1 MQFTNLLGSTV
12 IVAMASSTM
21 AQCTYETASYVSVCI
36 QGVNLF
42 CTGDTGI
49 CPRGK
54 TESKDDVATKANEAA
69 CVGLERNNG
78 YEMSN
83 SHNNYIGMDITKV
96 PKPAAVLDVAKVRKH
111 CSSMMDVANNL
122 GVGFRAHVKTHKT
135 REVTELQL
143 GDSIEEAK
151 LAVSTV
157 AEIEHLLPLL
167 ETYLSRGRKVNV
179 LYAIPLP
186 PFQVPRIAPIA
197 QKLGPGSLSFII
209 DHPSQLPALS
219 RFRELAGFPAGV
231 FIKVD
236 TGYHRAGIPASS
248 LNKGG
253 LVQEI
258 SRLESE
264 DKLFLMGLY
273 SHSSLSYQ
281 GATPRQAL
289 DSLTGEIAGCIPVL
303 GELRKFYK
311 SDRTLTIS
319 VGASP
324 QANAMGNLLDNGI
337 SEPGIARELQGYLQ
351 NFSSGEIEGFKALL
365 EVHAGVYSIMDL
377 QQLATRAR
385 ESFEGYEDEIALS
398 VIAEVVSVYNDG
410 ERQQPEV
417 LVAVG
422 TLGLGREPCHN
433 YRGWG
438 VVSSRNFP
446 RLAGSERRLIVDR
459 ISQEH
464 SILAWEVAEG
474 EDKKL
479 LPAIPLEVGQSVF
492 IYPNHACV
500 TGAMY
505 RSYFVVDSAER
516 GAENRIQAVWDRAIG
531 W

>member
-1 MQFTNLLGSTV
+1 MSSQRLQCGQHQHLMSICPDRQVKFLSTYSKNTLKL
-12 IVAMASSTM
+12 VAVCGNS
-21 AQCTYETASYVSVCI
+21 TAS
-36 QGVNLF
+36 QQDGVL
-42 CTGDTGI
+42 
-49 CPRGK
+49 
-54 TESKDDVATKANEAA
+54 TKSPAA
-69 CVGLERNNG
+69 
-78 YEMSN
+78 EMSN
-83 SHNNYIGMDITKV
+83 SQNAYIGMDVNVV
-96 PKPAAVLDVAKVRKH
+96 PKPAAIIDIAKVQKH
-111 CSSMMDVANNL
+111 CSSMLEVTKDL

-135 REVTELQL
+135 KEVTELQL
-143 GDSIEEAK
+143 GGSTEEAK

-167 ETYLSRGRKVNV
+167 EQYLSRGRKVNV
-179 LYAIPLP
+179 LYGIPLP
-186 PFQVPRIAPIA
+186 PSQVPRIAPIA
-197 QKLGPGSLSFII
+197 KKLGPGSLSFII

-219 RFRELAGFPAGV
+219 NFHELAGFPAGV

-236 TGYHRAGIPASS
+236 TGYHRAGLPASS

-258 SRLESE
+258 HRLES
-264 DKLFLMGLY
+264 DCQVLLKGVY

-281 GATPRQAL
+281 GASPREAL
-289 DSLTGEIAGCIPVL
+289 NSLTGEIAGCIPAL
-303 GELRKFYK
+303 DELQKFYT
-311 SDRTLTIS
+311 SGHDLTIS

-324 QANAMGNLLDNGI
+324 QANSMGNLLDKEL
-337 SEPGIARELQGYLQ
+337 SEPGIATELQDYLRSL
-351 NFSSGEIEGFKALL
+351 SSGEIGGFKVSL

-385 ESFEGYEDEIALS
+385 ESFKGHEDEIALS
-398 VIAEVVSVYNDG
+398 VVAEVVSVYNDG

-422 TLGLGREPCHN
+422 TLGLGWEPCHN

-438 VVSSRNFP
+438 VVSSRSSP
-446 RLAGSERRLIVDR
+446 HLMASERRLIVDR

-474 EDKKL
+474 ENKMS
-479 LPAIPLEVGQSVF
+479 LPPIPLEVGQSVF

-505 RSYFVVDSAER
+505 RSYFVIDSAET
-516 GAENRIQAVWDRAIG
+516 GAENWVQAVWDRAIG

>member
-1 MQFTNLLGSTV
+1 MSSGHIKYV
-12 IVAMASSTM
+12 GMEAS
-21 AQCTYETASYVSVCI
+21 Q
-36 QGVNLF
+36 
-42 CTGDTGI
+42 
-49 CPRGK
+49 
-54 TESKDDVATKANEAA
+54 
-69 CVGLERNNG
+69 
-78 YEMSN
+78 
-83 SHNNYIGMDITKV
+83 V
-96 PKPAAVLDVAKVRKH
+96 PKPAAILDVAKVRKH
-111 CSSMMDVANNL
+111 CSSMLEVVKSL
-122 GVGFRAHVKTHKT
+122 GVGFRPHVKTHKT
-135 REVTELQL
+135 KVVTELQI
-143 GDSIEEAK
+143 GDSTEEAK

-186 PFQVPRIAPIA
+186 PSQVSRIAPLA

-219 RFRELAGFPAGV
+219 RFRELAGFPAGI

-236 TGYHRAGIPASS
+236 TGYHRAGLPASS

-253 LVQEI
+253 LVQDI
-258 SRLESE
+258 SRLESQ
-264 DKLFLMGLY
+264 DQVYLMGLY

-281 GATPRQAL
+281 GATPREAL
-289 DSLTGEIAGCIPVL
+289 DSLTGEIAGCIPAL

-311 SDRTLTIS
+311 SDRTVTIS

-324 QANAMGNLLDNGI
+324 QANSMRSLLDNGM
-337 SEPGIARELQGYLQ
+337 SESGIAAEVQGYIRK
-351 NFSSGEIEGFKALL
+351 FSSGEIEGMKVSL

-398 VIAEVVSVYNDG
+398 VVAEVVSVYNDG

-438 VVSSRNFP
+438 VVSSRSSP
-446 RLAGSERRLIVDR
+446 RLLGSERRLIVDR

-464 SILAWEVAEG
+464 SILAWEVADG
-474 EDKKL
+474 ENKKS
-479 LPAIPLEVGQSVF
+479 LPTIPLEVGQSVF

-505 RSYFVVDSAER
+505 RSYFVVDSAEK
-516 GAENRIQAVWDRAIG
+516 GAENRIQAVWNRAIG